1 MKKEESPPKMIVMIK
16 LNRKQSRS
24 QEDQQER
31 KEKGDP
37 QSDTISGLEKKRKKT
52 DSRTW
57 KRMTLD
63 ASEEERDAMSGFE
76 KGLGLGTSEQCGGGV
91 SD

>member
-1 MKKEESPPKMIVMIK
+1 MIK
-16 LNRKQSRS
+16 LKRKQSRS

-37 QSDTISGLEKKRKKT
+37 QWDTISGLKKTKKET
-52 DSRTW
+52 DSRTL

-63 ASEEERDAMSGFE
+63 ASEEGRDARSGF
-76 KGLGLGTSEQCGGGV
+76 
-91 SD
+91 